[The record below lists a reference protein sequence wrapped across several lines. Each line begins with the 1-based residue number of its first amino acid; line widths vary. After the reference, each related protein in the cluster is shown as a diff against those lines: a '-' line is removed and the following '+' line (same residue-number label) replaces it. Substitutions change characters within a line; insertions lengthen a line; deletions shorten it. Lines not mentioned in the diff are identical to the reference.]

1 MLRPKKDLK
10 ADFNKLISQ
19 LENMILGGVFQ
30 PRERLIEHDL
40 ATELGVS
47 RFWVRDALK
56 ILETTGLIKV
66 IPYKGAIVCDLD
78 EEEIE
83 EIFEIRFILE
93 GLAVQKA
100 AMKIKKPDI
109 DFLKRMADQFEKD
122 VHNKDFSAMI
132 AANARFHD
140 YIHEICSNKNLIQI
154 IKQLQARC
162 HIIRYHA
169 WSSPAVVQRI
179 QLEHGKL
186 IVALDKKDFKQLE
199 KITKRHISYSKD
211 SYLTHLRTKKA
222 NIIDN
227 SKLQRPQ
234 KPIAS
239 KRFPHI

>member
-10 ADFNKLISQ
+10 TDFNNLISQ

-47 RFWVRDALK
+47 RFWIRDALK
-56 ILETTGLIKV
+56 VLETKGLIKV

-83 EIFEIRFILE
+83 EIFEVRFLLE

-100 AMKIKKPDI
+100 AMQVRKADI
-109 DFLKRMADQFEKD
+109 DFLKRMADQFEKH
-122 VHNKDFSAMI
+122 VQNKDFSAMI
-132 AANARFHD
+132 AANGRFHD
-140 YIHEICSNKNLIQI
+140 YVHELCGNKNLIQL

-162 HIIRYHA
+162 HILRYHA
-169 WSSPAVVQRI
+169 WSSPEIVQRI
-179 QLEHGKL
+179 QLEHRKL
-186 IVALDKKDFKQLE
+186 IAGLEEKDFDQLHE
-199 KITKRHISYSKD
+199 ISIRHISYSKN

-222 NIIDN
+222 NMIESN
-227 SKLQRPQ
+227 KPQESQR
-234 KPIAS
+234 KGVV
-239 KRFPHI
+239 KRFLNA